1 MSSGLSSRVAI
12 VCLLALTAAGCD
24 RQSAAPEQAAE
35 QGNVAQANP
44 SAVSPDEATGSSSTA
59 MVGVDR
65 SHQGEVAPATPFKDA
80 AGKPTTLAAFRGKP
94 VLVNLW
100 ATWCGPC
107 VAELPTLEALA
118 RSGTVR
124 VAAIS
129 QDTGAAAKV
138 PGFLKA
144 HGAPSLTPYL
154 DDKMA
159 LSLGWNA
166 NLPTTIL
173 FDSAGKE
180 VWRWNGGND
189 WSSAAAAKLIAE
201 AR

>member
-1 MSSGLSSRVAI
+1 MSLPPVFPASSARVAI

-24 RQSAAPEQAAE
+24 RQSQPA
-35 QGNVAQANP
+35 AQANVSAP
-44 SAVSPDEATGSSSTA
+44 SADEATTASSTA
-59 MVGVDR
+59 LVGVDR
-65 SHQGEVAPATPFKDA
+65 SHKGEAAPATAFKDA
-80 AGKPTTLAAFRGKP
+80 AGKPTTLAGFRGKP

-118 RSGTVR
+118 KRGTIR

-129 QDTGAAAKV
+129 QDTQAAAKV

-173 FDSAGKE
+173 FDSAGRE

-189 WSSAAAAKLIAE
+189 WSGAAAAKLIAE

>member
-1 MSSGLSSRVAI
+1 MLLASSARVAI

-24 RQSAAPEQAAE
+24 RQSPPPEQA
-35 QGNVAQANP
+35 NAQANVTG
-44 SAVSPDEATGSSSTA
+44 ASPDEATGAAATA
-59 MVGVDR
+59 QIGVDR
-65 SHQGEVAPATPFKDA
+65 SHKGEAAPATAFKDA
-80 AGKPTTLAAFRGKP
+80 AGKPTTLAAFKGKP

-118 RSGTVR
+118 KSGTIR

-138 PGFLKA
+138 PAFLKE
-144 HGAPSLTPYL
+144 HGAPTLTPYL

-159 LSLGWNA
+159 LSTGWSA

-189 WSSAAAAKLIAE
+189 WNSTAAAKLIAE
-201 AR
+201 AG

>member
-1 MSSGLSSRVAI
+1 MLLASSARVAI

-24 RQSAAPEQAAE
+24 RQSPPPEQA
-35 QGNVAQANP
+35 NAQAN
-44 SAVSPDEATGSSSTA
+44 ATAASPDEATGATSTA
-59 MVGVDR
+59 QIGVDR
-65 SHQGEVAPATPFKDA
+65 SHKGEAAPATVFKDA
-80 AGKPTTLAAFRGKP
+80 AGKPTTLAAFKGKP

-118 RSGTVR
+118 KSGKVR

-138 PGFLKA
+138 PAFLKE
-144 HGAPSLTPYL
+144 HGAPTLTPYL

-159 LSLGWNA
+159 LSTGWSA

-189 WSSAAAAKLIAE
+189 WNSAAAAKLIAE
-201 AR
+201 AG

>member
-1 MSSGLSSRVAI
+1 MSA
-12 VCLLALTAAGCD
+12 
-24 RQSAAPEQAAE
+24 
-35 QGNVAQANP
+35 P
-44 SAVSPDEATGSSSTA
+44 SADEATGTSSTA
-59 MVGVDR
+59 LVGVDR
-65 SHQGEVAPATPFKDA
+65 SHKGAATPTTTFKDA

-118 RSGTVR
+118 KRGTIR

-129 QDTGAAAKV
+129 QDTQAAAKV

-154 DDKMA
+154 DDTMA

-173 FDSAGKE
+173 FDSAGRE

-189 WSSAAAAKLIAE
+189 WNGAAAAKLIAE

>member
-1 MSSGLSSRVAI
+1 MSLVSSSRVAI
-12 VCLLALTAAGCD
+12 ACLLALTAAGCD
-24 RQSAAPEQAAE
+24 RQSAAPGQAA
-35 QGNVAQANP
+35 QTPAN
-44 SAVSPDEATGSSSTA
+44 ATTASPDEATGSTA
-59 MVGVDR
+59 TAIVGVDR
-65 SHQGEVAPATPFKDA
+65 SHKGEAAPATTFKDA
-80 AGKPTTLAAFRGKP
+80 AGKPTSLAAFRGKP

-118 RSGTVR
+118 KRGTVR

-138 PGFLKA
+138 PGFLKE

-180 VWRWNGGND
+180 VWRWSGGND
-189 WSSAAAAKLIAE
+189 WTSAATAKLIAE
-201 AR
+201 AG

>member
-1 MSSGLSSRVAI
+1 MLLASSARVAI

-24 RQSAAPEQAAE
+24 RQSPPPEQA
-35 QGNVAQANP
+35 NAQAN
-44 SAVSPDEATGSSSTA
+44 ATAASPDEATGATSTA
-59 MVGVDR
+59 QIGVDR
-65 SHQGEVAPATPFKDA
+65 SHKGDAAPATVFKDA
-80 AGKPTTLAAFRGKP
+80 AGKPTTLAAFKGKP

-118 RSGTVR
+118 KSGKVR

-138 PGFLKA
+138 PAFLKE
-144 HGAPSLTPYL
+144 HGAPTLTPYL

-159 LSLGWNA
+159 LSTGWSA

-189 WSSAAAAKLIAE
+189 WNSAAAAKLIAE
-201 AR
+201 AG

>member
-12 VCLLALTAAGCD
+12 VCLLAFAAAGCD
-24 RQSAAPEQAAE
+24 RQSADAGQA
-35 QGNVAQANP
+35 NVAQANV
-44 SAVSPDEATGSSSTA
+44 ATASPDEATGSASA
-59 MVGVDR
+59 AQVGIDR
-65 SHQGEVAPATPFKDA
+65 SRKGEAAPATTFKDA

-118 RSGTVR
+118 KAGTIR

-138 PGFLKA
+138 PGFLKE
-144 HGAPSLTPYL
+144 HGASSLVPYL

-189 WSSAAAAKLIAE
+189 WNGAAAAKLIAE
-201 AR
+201 AS

>member
-1 MSSGLSSRVAI
+1 MAG
-12 VCLLALTAAGCD
+12 LLALAAAGCD
-24 RQSAAPEQAAE
+24 RQSA
-35 QGNVAQANP
+35 GNAQANAATADNAAAP
-44 SAVSPDEATGSSSTA
+44 SPDEAAPAATTA
-59 MVGVDR
+59 AARTGVDR
-65 SHQGEVAPATPFKDA
+65 SHAGAPAPA
-80 AGKPTTLAAFRGKP
+80 ATFAGPDGKSTSLAAFRGKP

-107 VAELPTLEALA
+107 VAELPTLGKLA
-118 RSGTVR
+118 QAGTVR
-124 VAAIS
+124 VVAIS
-129 QDTGAAAKV
+129 QDMQATDKVPAFLKDHGAAA
-138 PGFLKA
+138 L
-144 HGAPSLTPYL
+144 APYV
-154 DDKMA
+154 DAKMA
-159 LSLGWNA
+159 LSLAYGT

>member
-1 MSSGLSSRVAI
+1 MLLASSARVAI

-24 RQSAAPEQAAE
+24 RQSPPPEQA
-35 QGNVAQANP
+35 NAQAN
-44 SAVSPDEATGSSSTA
+44 ATAASPDEATGATSTA
-59 MVGVDR
+59 QIGVDR
-65 SHQGEVAPATPFKDA
+65 SQKGEAAPATVFKDA
-80 AGKPTTLAAFRGKP
+80 AGKPTTLAAFKGKP

-107 VAELPTLEALA
+107 VAELPTLEALSK
-118 RSGTVR
+118 SGKVR

-138 PGFLKA
+138 PAFLKE
-144 HGAPSLTPYL
+144 HGAPTLTPYL

-159 LSLGWNA
+159 LSTGWSA

-189 WSSAAAAKLIAE
+189 WNSAAAAKLIAE
-201 AR
+201 AG

>member
-1 MSSGLSSRVAI
+1 MFSRVAI

-24 RQSAAPEQAAE
+24 RQSQGSGQA
-35 QGNVAQANP
+35 NAQADT
-44 SAVSPDEATGSSSTA
+44 SANASVASADEATGTTAAA

-65 SHQGEVAPATPFKDA
+65 SHKGEAAPATVFKDG

-118 RSGTVR
+118 KGGTVR
-124 VAAIS
+124 VAPIS
-129 QDTGAAAKV
+129 QDTVAAAKV
-138 PGFLKA
+138 PDFLKE
-144 HGAPSLTPYL
+144 HGAPSLTAYL

-173 FDSAGKE
+173 FDAAGKE
-180 VWRWNGGND
+180 VWRWNGGNN
-189 WSSAAAAKLIAE
+189 WNAPPAAKLIAE
-201 AR
+201 AA